1 MPTRSSL
8 KSVVQNRNFFDF
20 TALKS
25 PFLHT
30 ATVCTLLFAAQNV
43 VAVGFDQLPRLN
55 GPQDA
60 AADAIQGRDVNGV
73 RPAIGDFEGIG
84 LCQSIAVSPDSGSFS
99 AATQE
104 LGTRCAELVQTA
116 DPRTGGD
123 GTGLPDA
130 LNLGVAPA
138 DVLAALQQVVPEETE
153 IIGSGATDTAH
164 DQMTNIGS
172 RMQYLRTGSS
182 TLAVSGFNFSGDS
195 LTGGAAGADGYSRLG
210 LFINGTYGSG
220 NKDATNNEAGFDF
233 DAYGITAGVD
243 YRFNEALVAGVAVG
257 FSNSEVE
264 ADNNAGNTNAD
275 GFNGTLYGMYY
286 TERFYVEGS
295 VSFGSYEYEARRVID
310 YGAGA
315 MRRSADLDSETDGDQ
330 LGWSLGAGYTN
341 YVDSLNYTL
350 FGRLEGID
358 SDIDGYS
365 ETGSGA
371 NPEWAMSVDDQE
383 IESVQAVLGGQLAF
397 ASSQNFG
404 VIQPYVNAEWHYE
417 FEDEARDITA
427 NYLNDPFFAAT
438 GSKEFTVRL
447 ASDDPDED
455 FFMVSVGATLIMQ
468 GGNQFYLNFDK
479 VLGLDDI
486 SSQAVTAGVR
496 FEF

>member
-1 MPTRSSL
+1 MT
-8 KSVVQNRNFFDF
+8 KTNRYRQAIKHVICGSR
-20 TALKS
+20 THQKKLCI
-25 PFLHT
+25 HT
-30 ATVCTLLFAAQNV
+30 AATCSLLLAAQTV
-43 VAVGFDQLPRLN
+43 FAVGFDQLPALN

-60 AADAIQGRDVNGV
+60 AADAIQGRDINGV
-73 RPAIGDFEGIG
+73 RPAIGPFEGIG
-84 LCQSIAVSPDSGSFS
+84 LCQSIATSPDNASFS

-104 LGTRCAELVQTA
+104 LGLRCAELVQTA
-116 DPRTGGD
+116 DPRAGGD
-123 GTGLPDA
+123 GTGLPEA

-153 IIGSGATDTAH
+153 IIGSGATDTSH

-195 LTGGAAGADGYSRLG
+195 LTGGAASADGYSRLG

-220 NKDATNNEAGFDF
+220 DKDSTNNEAGFDF
-233 DAYGITAGVD
+233 DAYGITAGID
-243 YRFNEALVAGVAVG
+243 YRFSEALVAGVAVG

-264 ADNNAGNTNAD
+264 ADNNAGETDAD

-286 TERFYVEGS
+286 TETFYVEGT

-310 YGAGA
+310 YGAGT
-315 MRRSADLDSETDGDQ
+315 MRRSANFDSETDGDQ
-330 LGWSLGAGYTN
+330 LGWSFGGGYTN
-341 YVDSLNYTL
+341 YADKLNYTL

-358 SDIDGYS
+358 SDIDGYA

-397 ASSQNFG
+397 AASQSFG
-404 VIQPYVNAEWHYE
+404 VIQPYVSAEWHYE

-438 GSKEFTVRL
+438 GSKDFTVRL
-447 ASDDPDED
+447 VSDDPDQD
-455 FFMVSVGATLIMQ
+455 FYLVSVGVTLIMQ
-468 GGNQFYLNFDK
+468 GGSQLFLNYDT
-479 VLGLDDI
+479 VLGLDDV

>member
-1 MPTRSSL
+1 MQTQSSL
-8 KSVVQNRNFFDF
+8 KSVIQHRCFFNIISQNN
-20 TALKS
+20 L
-25 PFLHT
+25 PLHT
-30 ATVCTLLFAAQNV
+30 ATVCSLLLAAQNV
-43 VAVGFDQLPRLN
+43 FAVGFDQLPGLN

-60 AADAIQGRDVNGV
+60 AADAIQGRDINGV
-73 RPAIGDFEGIG
+73 RPAIGPFEGIG
-84 LCQSIAVSPDSGSFS
+84 LCQSIAVSPDNGSFS
-99 AATQE
+99 NATQA

-116 DPRTGGD
+116 DPRAGGD

-182 TLAVSGFNFSGDS
+182 TLAVSGFNFSGDD
-195 LTGGAAGADGYSRLG
+195 LTGGAAGADGYSRVG
-210 LFINGTYGSG
+210 LFINGSYGSG

-243 YRFNEALVAGVAVG
+243 YRFSEALVAGIAVG

-264 ADNNAGNTNAD
+264 AENDAGNTDAD

-295 VSFGSYEYEARRVID
+295 VSFGRYEYEARRVID
-310 YGAGA
+310 YGAGV
-315 MRRSADLDSETDGDQ
+315 MQRSADLDSETDGDQ
-330 LGWSLGAGYTN
+330 FGWSLGTGYTN

-365 ETGSGA
+365 GA
-371 NPEWAMSVDDQE
+371 NPEWAMSVDDQQ
-383 IESVQAVLGGQLAF
+383 IESVQAILGGQLAF

-447 ASDDPDED
+447 MSDDPDVD
-455 FFMVSVGATLIMQ
+455 FFLVSVGATLVMQ
-468 GGNQFYLNFDK
+468 GGNQFFINVDK
-479 VLGLDDI
+479 VLGLDDV
-486 SSQAVTAGVR
+486 SSQAITAGVR